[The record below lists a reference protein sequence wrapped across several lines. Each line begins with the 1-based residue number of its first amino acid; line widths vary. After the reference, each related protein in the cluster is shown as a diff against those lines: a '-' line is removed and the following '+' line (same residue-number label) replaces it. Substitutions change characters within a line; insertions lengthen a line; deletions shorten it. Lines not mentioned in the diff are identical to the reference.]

1 MKKLLLIIVT
11 FLGVY
16 SVNLYAQV
24 SLGECREAARL
35 NYPLILQYKL
45 LDLTKD
51 YRIENINRA
60 YLPQIS
66 ISAKATFQSEVTKVP
81 INVPGM
87 TIIPLDKDQYGATLQ
102 AEQILWDGGVG
113 KAQKEIVKASVLSDK
128 KRVDSEVYQIYERV
142 NQVYFGIL
150 LIDENLKLTNLFISE
165 LNRSLDKISAGVQ
178 TGLANQSDI
187 DMVSVEILNA
197 TQKETELKSNR
208 VAFLAML
215 NSLTGKKIE
224 STDSF
229 EYPENT
235 EILSSVENLR
245 PELEAFEAQKL
256 FINSQKRAIDA
267 KNMLKIGAFLQGG
280 YGKPGLNMLKNEFDS
295 YLIGGIKLSWN
306 FGGYYTKRNEVA
318 QLNLSTQ
325 LVDVQKSTFLF
336 NLNIKNSQQLENLNK
351 IRSML
356 KNDTEIIELRSRIA
370 EASEAKFNN
379 GTISLNDYISDLTKL
394 DMVRRIKSARE
405 IEYLNALYE
414 YKNTLNN

>member
-35 NYPLILQYKL
+35 NYPLIVQYKL

>member
-128 KRVDSEVYQIYERV
+128 KRVDSEIYQIYERV

-394 DMVRRIKSARE
+394 DMVRRIKSSRE